1 MESQNLLDSNQVA
14 DMIGIRPDTLR
25 QYRHLGTGPAF
36 VKLGRLVRYKPDTV
50 LEWIASLEE
59 QTLKSRP

>member
-1 MESQNLLDSNQVA
+1 MESQHLLDSNQVA
-14 DMIGIRPDTLR
+14 DMIGIGPDTLR

-36 VKLGRLVRYKPDTV
+36 VKLGRLVRYKPNTV

-59 QTLKSRP
+59 QTNKSRP